1 MLQRLTSYTRFAIYL
16 RSFDL
21 PTNNKHTTT
30 NDTIAK
36 QEVTLLIL
44 KALFQTSMNLCT
56 DEDTPSLLEDSSS
69 CKRVHNISMTEDF
82 PDIRQIVANFI
93 KALAGG
99 RNDADA
105 WWYVAI
111 EDDDM
116 RKGLSTL
123 SGSIFMFEKND
134 CVDLLLRCGILR
146 KAKDRV
152 QFNKNGAEDFITQY
166 KLQEIMEVT
175 RIQVPQDNNKRRHYI
190 RLGQSR
196 HLANGAMWKFTP
208 AHQVTDISLRPPSTR
223 MPKLSND
230 ML

>member
-21 PTNNKHTTT
+21 LMNNKHTTK

-36 QEVTLLIL
+36 LEVTLLIL
-44 KALFQTSMNLCT
+44 KDLFQTSMNLCT

-69 CKRVHNISMTEDF
+69 SKRVHNISMTEDF

-99 RNDADA
+99 RNGADA

-123 SGSIFMFEKND
+123 SGSIFMFEKDD

-152 QFNKNGAEDFITQY
+152 QFNKKGAEDFIAHY
-166 KLQEIMEVT
+166 KLQEIMEIT
-175 RIQVPQDNNKRRHYI
+175 QIKVPQDNKRRHYI
-190 RLGQSR
+190 RLG
-196 HLANGAMWKFTP
+196 KF
-208 AHQVTDISLRPPSTR
+208 
-223 MPKLSND
+223 
-230 ML
+230 